1 MPTNLVFNPT
11 FSVNTD
17 GWAATNSATISRIT
31 TDTYFGRGALQVT
44 RSSTQSCGASTTAL
58 FDVSYG
64 TTYTASAYVKV
75 PAGKANIVAD
85 IVINY
90 YNSSKVFVA
99 STSAGDITVSSSNG
113 WTRLFLNFTVAS
125 SSVAYAAVAIQDNT
139 ASPVSG
145 DTFLVDAVMVS
156 TGPLLTPFI
165 EPEQPQEVKNQAVN
179 IALTKLPQPHLTGM
193 KLKGDVRINGLTLN
207 SIDEN
212 DIVWVCREIE
222 GWWNLSSVESPD
234 IPRGLDDGSYNV
246 RGRKAARS
254 LTLEGSILVPDPM
267 WTPIARQKLLETFD
281 LVYEGTWLYVDESP
295 TKAAYVRLVG
305 QPTVTNV
312 SARGRIDFSIPLRA
326 GDPIKYDWQETNANG
341 YTAVGLSNLIANPSF
356 EGGSTTGWAATGGT
370 GTASTTFA
378 YVGTQSYRISATGSA
393 PIQLSQSSTAYYPA
407 VTEGY
412 TYTFSMYG
420 RDAASPDNTSAV
432 MSPRIAWYDSSYNL
446 ISTVLGPLTTLTTSW
461 ARMSITA
468 IAPKNAAY
476 AHCYL
481 TSTANIT
488 ASKLA
493 YFDAAQFQLSTTA
506 TTYANN
512 SVSNFAIKNIGN
524 ANVAAVYKLTGPIT
538 APAYIVSTSGNT
550 TQTLTVNT
558 NLRDSGTSFSIDAS
572 EFSAGVATITTTAAH
587 NFLVGDKVTVDA
599 SNNYYD
605 SPAGAPVTLTAV
617 TSTSISYA
625 NPIANVT
632 SITHASNRADVITAT
647 AHGLSAGDTFY
658 IGGSSNPIFDGAY
671 TVLASPTPT
680 STTFS
685 YTKTTSNQTTGYG
698 GTMSRQ
704 IAYSSGTTGTV
715 TLAQTDTLEIDTYN
729 KTVLYRGLP
738 DSSRSTVAVNV
749 DWIQLLPGDNLHT
762 FSKTGGTGSA
772 EVKYR
777 SGWIG

>member
-17 GWAATNSATISRIT
+17 GWTVTASATIARIT

-44 RSSTQSCGASTTAL
+44 RSATTACGTLTSSSAL
-58 FDVSYG
+58 FGVSYG
-64 TTYTASAYVKV
+64 ASYTASAYVKV
-75 PAGKANIVAD
+75 PTGESSIIAD
-85 IVINY
+85 IVVY
-90 YNSSKVFVA
+90 YYDSSKVLV
-99 STSAGDITVSSSNG
+99 SSITAGDITLSSSNG

-125 SSVAYAAVAIQDNT
+125 SSVTYAAVGIVDRT
-139 ASPVSG
+139 VSPVSG
-145 DTFLVDAVMVS
+145 DTFLIDAVMVS
-156 TGPLLTPFI
+156 TGSLLTPFI
-165 EPEQPQEVKNQAVN
+165 EPELPQAVKNQAVN

-207 SIDEN
+207 SVDEN
-212 DIVWVCREIE
+212 DIVWVCRDIE
-222 GWWNLSSVESPD
+222 GWWNLSNVDTPD
-234 IPRGLDDGSYNV
+234 IARGLDDGSYDV
-246 RGRKAARS
+246 RGRRTARS
-254 LTLEGSILVPDPM
+254 ISIEGSILVPDPS
-267 WTPIARQKLLETFD
+267 WTATARQKLMETFN
-281 LVYEGTWLYVDESP
+281 LVYKGAWLYVDEST
-295 TKAAYVRLVG
+295 TKAAFVRLVG
-305 QPTVTNV
+305 QPTMNNTN
-312 SARGRIDFSIPLRA
+312 ARGRIDFSIPLRA

-341 YTAVGLSNLIANPSF
+341 HTAVGLSNLIANPSF
-356 EGGSTTGWAATGGT
+356 ESGSTTGWAAYGGT

-378 YVGTQSYRISATGSA
+378 YVGTYSYRISGNGS
-393 PIQLSQSSTAYYPA
+393 QMELQQSSTAYYPA
-407 VTEGY
+407 VAEGY

-432 MSPRIAWYDSSYNL
+432 MGPRIEWYDSSYTL
-446 ISTVLGPLTTLTTSW
+446 ISTVLGPFTALTTSW
-461 ARMSITA
+461 ARMAITA

-481 TSTANIT
+481 KSTANIGT
-488 ASKLA
+488 SKLA
-493 YFDAAQFQLSTTA
+493 YFDAAQFELATAA
-506 TTYANN
+506 TTYANT
-512 SVSNFAIKNIGN
+512 SVSNLAITNSGN

-550 TQTLTVNT
+550 TQTLTINT
-558 NLRDSGTSFSIDAS
+558 NLRDTNTSYGISAS
-572 EFSAGVATITTTAAH
+572 EFSAGHATLTTSAT
-587 NFLVGDKVTVDA
+587 NSFMVGDKVTIDA

-605 SPAGAPVTLTAV
+605 ATAVTLTAV
-617 TSTSISYA
+617 TDTSVSYA

-647 AHGLSAGDTFY
+647 AHGLTSGTTFY
-658 IGGSSNPIFDGAY
+658 INGSSNPVFDGAY
-671 TVLASPTPT
+671 TVLASPAPA
-680 STTFS
+680 SNTFS

-704 IAYSSGTTGTV
+704 IAYSSGTTGTI
-715 TLAQTDTLEIDTYN
+715 TLAQVDTLEIDTYN

-738 DSSRSTVAVNV
+738 DSSRSTIAVNV
-749 DWIQLLPGDNLHT
+749 DWIQLAPGDNLHT

>member
-1 MPTNLVFNPT
+1 
-11 FSVNTD
+11 
-17 GWAATNSATISRIT
+17 
-31 TDTYFGRGALQVT
+31 
-44 RSSTQSCGASTTAL
+44 
-58 FDVSYG
+58 
-64 TTYTASAYVKV
+64 
-75 PAGKANIVAD
+75 
-85 IVINY
+85 
-90 YNSSKVFVA
+90 
-99 STSAGDITVSSSNG
+99 
-113 WTRLFLNFTVAS
+113 
-125 SSVAYAAVAIQDNT
+125 
-139 ASPVSG
+139 
-145 DTFLVDAVMVS
+145 
-156 TGPLLTPFI
+156 
-165 EPEQPQEVKNQAVN
+165 
-179 IALTKLPQPHLTGM
+179 
-193 KLKGDVRINGLTLN
+193 
-207 SIDEN
+207 
-212 DIVWVCREIE
+212 
-222 GWWNLSSVESPD
+222 
-234 IPRGLDDGSYNV
+234 
-246 RGRKAARS
+246 
-254 LTLEGSILVPDPM
+254 M

>member
-1 MPTNLVFNPT
+1 MPTNLVFNPA

-17 GWAATNSATISRIT
+17 GWAVTNSATIARIT

-44 RSSTQSCGASTTAL
+44 RSATQGCGVSTSTAAL

-64 TTYTASAYVKV
+64 TSYTASAYVKV
-75 PAGKANIVAD
+75 PTGEAAIAAD

-90 YNSSKVFVA
+90 YDSSKVFVA
-99 STSAGDITVSSSNG
+99 SATAGDVALSSTDG
-113 WTRLFLNFTVAS
+113 WTRLFFNFTVSS
-125 SSVAYAAVAIQDNT
+125 SSVVYAAIAVQDNT

-156 TGPLLTPFI
+156 TGSLLTPFV
-165 EPEQPQEVKNQAVN
+165 EPELPQAVKNQAAN

-193 KLKGDVRINGLTLN
+193 KLRGDVRINGLTLN
-207 SIDEN
+207 TVDEN
-212 DIVWVCREIE
+212 DIVWVCRDIE
-222 GWWNLSSVESPD
+222 GWWNLTNVDTPD
-234 IPRGLDDGSYNV
+234 IARGLDDGSYDV
-246 RGRKAARS
+246 RGRRTARA
-254 LTLEGSILVPDPM
+254 LTIEGSILVPDPS
-267 WTPIARQKLLETFD
+267 WTPYARQKLMEAFD
-281 LVYEGTWLYVDESP
+281 LVYEGAWLYVDESP

-305 QPTVTNV
+305 QPTISNTT
-312 SARGRIDFSIPLRA
+312 ARGRIEFSIPLRA

-341 YTAVGLSNLIANPSF
+341 HTAVGLSNLIANPSF
-356 EGGSTTGWAATGGT
+356 ESGSTTGWTATGGT

-378 YVGTQSYRISATGSA
+378 YVGTYSYRISATGSA
-393 PIQLSQSSTAYYPA
+393 TIQLSQSSTAYYPA
-407 VTEGY
+407 VTEKY
-412 TYTFSMYG
+412 TYTFSIYG
-420 RDAASPDNTSAV
+420 RDADSPNGTGAV
-432 MSPRIAWYDSSYNL
+432 MNPRIAWYDSSYTL
-446 ISTVLGPLTTLTTSW
+446 ISTVLGPLTTLSTSW
-461 ARMSITA
+461 ARIAITA
-468 IAPKNAAY
+468 IAPDNAAY

-488 ASKLA
+488 ASRLA
-493 YFDAAQFQLSTTA
+493 YFDAAQFELATAA
-506 TTYANN
+506 TTYANT
-512 SVSNFAIKNIGN
+512 SVSNLAITNSGN
-524 ANVAAVYKLTGPIT
+524 ADVAAVYKLTGPIT

-550 TQTLTVNT
+550 TQTITVNT
-558 NLRDSGTSFSIDAS
+558 NLRDTSASSSISAS
-572 EFSAGVATITTTAAH
+572 EFAAGVATLTTSAA
-587 NFLVGDKVTVDA
+587 NSFMVGDRVVVDA

-605 SPAGAPVTLTAV
+605 GTVTLTAV
-617 TSTSISYA
+617 TSASVSYA

-647 AHGLSAGDTFY
+647 AHGLTAGTTFY
-658 IGGSSNPIFDGAY
+658 IGGSSNPVLDGAY
-671 TVLASPTPT
+671 TVLSSPSPTT
-680 STTFS
+680 YTFS

-704 IAYSSGTTGTV
+704 IAYSSGTTGTI
-715 TLAQTDTLEIDTYN
+715 TLAQVDTLEIDTYN

-749 DWIQLLPGDNLHT
+749 DWIQLLPGENLHT